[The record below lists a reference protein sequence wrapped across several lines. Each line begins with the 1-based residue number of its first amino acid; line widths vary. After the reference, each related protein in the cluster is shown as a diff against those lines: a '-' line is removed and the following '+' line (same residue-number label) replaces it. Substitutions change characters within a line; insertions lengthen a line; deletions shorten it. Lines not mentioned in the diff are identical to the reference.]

1 MERGTAGAV
10 ADDAQ
15 AWRENLALRLLR
27 GLVVI
32 VIVGL
37 AVAAI
42 TMRGT
47 RDRVGM
53 LGIVGVTAVIVT
65 IAALTRRPAGP
76 ARAWMVVVPATV
88 VSLSGFAFAGC
99 LAGPGACLT
108 VTLMLTGLL
117 LGRRSM
123 IGLMLACA
131 GILVTLVWAIH
142 TERFAVPDPRNSDMT
157 SVLTWGRSLV
167 VTFLAN
173 VLFGVL
179 MVAIVSQ
186 MERSVRLARQ
196 ETVRRE
202 TAERARAEAERAALE
217 GKQLEVVGRLAAGI
231 AHDFNNN
238 LTAIMGCAELL
249 QEELSPNGRE
259 LADSILRS
267 SRRVAELTRQLLAY
281 SRKAQMQQVPTDLHG
296 VVREALSLVSRS
308 LHPNVRVVTHLDAGS
323 ATVVADVALLQ
334 NAVLNLLVNAGDAM
348 PEGGTLTV
356 STTALDL
363 AVGAEPP
370 AGPAVVLEVSD
381 TGHGIEKE
389 LVSQVFEPF
398 FTTKPLGRGTGLG
411 LAAVAGTIKTHGGRV
426 EVESEVGEG
435 STFRVL
441 LPLSGSALVPAPA
454 GPDQV
459 MRGRGE
465 ILLVEDDSL
474 VGLTAAATLRSFG
487 YGVTHAPDGHAA
499 IAHVRAAPERFGLVI
514 LDLRMPG
521 LSGEE
526 TFDALRGVA
535 PALKV
540 LIWSGYVAEHDV
552 SAILQRGAVG
562 FVQKPYRIAELS
574 RVVAEAMRR

>member
-1 MERGTAGAV
+1 M
-10 ADDAQ
+10 
-15 AWRENLALRLLR
+15 
-27 GLVVI
+27 VVI
-32 VIVGL
+32 
-37 AVAAI
+37 
-42 TMRGT
+42 
-47 RDRVGM
+47 
-53 LGIVGVTAVIVT
+53 
-65 IAALTRRPAGP
+65 
-76 ARAWMVVVPATV
+76 PATI

-99 LAGPGACLT
+99 LSGPGACLT

-123 IGLMLACA
+123 IGLMVACA
-131 GILVTLVWAIH
+131 GILVALVWAIA
-142 TERFAVPDPRNSDMT
+142 TERFAAPDPRNSDMS

-167 VTFLAN
+167 VTFMAN
-173 VLFGVL
+173 VLFGML
-179 MVAIVSQ
+179 MVAIVGQ

-249 QEELSPNGRE
+249 QAEVGPSGRD
-259 LADSILRS
+259 LTDSILHS

-296 VVREALSLVSRS
+296 IVREALSLVRRS
-308 LHPNVRVVTHLDAGS
+308 LHPNVRVITRLEATN

-334 NAVLNLLVNAGDAM
+334 NAILNLLVNAGDAM

-356 STTALDL
+356 STASVD
-363 AVGAEPP
+363 AADGDEPPP
-370 AGPAVVLEVSD
+370 AGPSVALAVSD

-411 LAAVAGTIKTHGGRV
+411 LAAVAGTVKTHGGRV
-426 EVESEVGEG
+426 EVESTVGVG
-435 STFRVL
+435 STFRVV
-441 LPLSGSALVPAPA
+441 LPLSRSITVRAPE
-454 GPDQV
+454 GPEVVQ
-459 MRGRGE
+459 RGHGE
-465 ILLVEDDSL
+465 ILLVEDDSM

-487 YGVTHAPDGHAA
+487 YDVTHAPDGHTA
-499 IAHVRAAPERFGLVI
+499 IERVRAEPSRFGLVI

-521 LSGEE
+521 LSGEA
-526 TFDALRGVA
+526 TFDALRAIA
-535 PALKV
+535 PSLKV

-562 FVQKPYRIAELS
+562 FVQKPYRVADLS
-574 RVVAEAMRR
+574 RVVAKALDAAP